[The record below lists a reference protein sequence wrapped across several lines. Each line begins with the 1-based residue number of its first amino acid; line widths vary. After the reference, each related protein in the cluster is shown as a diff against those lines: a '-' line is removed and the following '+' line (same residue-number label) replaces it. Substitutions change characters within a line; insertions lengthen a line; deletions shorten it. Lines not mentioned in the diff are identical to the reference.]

1 MAENRC
7 VARLAALRDAMERN
21 GVDTVII
28 PTADY
33 HNSEYVADCFKAR
46 EYYSGFTGSAGIL
59 AVRGEEAALWAD
71 GRYFIQAEHELAGSG
86 ITLMKMGEPG
96 VPTLHEWLKAEM
108 PENSRLAFDG
118 RCITK
123 AEGQALAA
131 LLGEKKVEVSAE
143 KDLAGDTWENRPGLP
158 KHPVFLLDA
167 EIYAG
172 ESAESKLKRLRG
184 KMAEKNVTAYVSSKL
199 DEIMWLFNIHTL
211 LQETPNFNC
220 VKGVLFNC
228 CLLKV

>member
-7 VARLAALRDAMERN
+7 VARLAALRGAMERN

-59 AVRGEEAALWAD
+59 AVRREEAALWAD

-131 LLGEKKVEVSAE
+131 LLGE
-143 KDLAGDTWENRPGLP
+143 
-158 KHPVFLLDA
+158 
-167 EIYAG
+167 
-172 ESAESKLKRLRG
+172 
-184 KMAEKNVTAYVSSKL
+184 
-199 DEIMWLFNIHTL
+199 
-211 LQETPNFNC
+211 
-220 VKGVLFNC
+220 
-228 CLLKV
+228 

>member
-7 VARLAALRDAMERN
+7 VARLAALRGAMERN

-86 ITLMKMGEPG
+86 ITLM
-96 VPTLHEWLKAEM
+96 
-108 PENSRLAFDG
+108 
-118 RCITK
+118 
-123 AEGQALAA
+123 
-131 LLGEKKVEVSAE
+131 
-143 KDLAGDTWENRPGLP
+143 
-158 KHPVFLLDA
+158 
-167 EIYAG
+167 
-172 ESAESKLKRLRG
+172 
-184 KMAEKNVTAYVSSKL
+184 
-199 DEIMWLFNIHTL
+199 
-211 LQETPNFNC
+211 
-220 VKGVLFNC
+220 
-228 CLLKV
+228 